1 MKVAEFLATVSN
13 NMPSDIDDGSIINW
27 INALEDDLYTK
38 VIGSLNTVPFI
49 SEDGL
54 TEATRYKPEIK
65 TLDLAE
71 IQELSL
77 LTFGVRWSMMY
88 EYYVYAQIALL
99 KEEFAK
105 FNNYIA
111 LYNALV
117 IEFYSF
123 YNSRYKTDRDWR

>member
-1 MKVAEFLATVSN
+1 MKVAELLATVSN
-13 NMPSDIDDGSIINW
+13 NMPSDIADGSIINW
-27 INALEDDLYTK
+27 INALEDELYTK
-38 VIGSLNTVPFI
+38 VVGSLNTDPFI

-54 TEATRYKPEIK
+54 AEATKYKPIIK
-65 TLDLAE
+65 TLELADA
-71 IQELSL
+71 QDLSL
-77 LTFGVRWSMMY
+77 IAFGIRWSMMY

-111 LYNALV
+111 LYNSL
-117 IEFYSF
+117 INEFYTF